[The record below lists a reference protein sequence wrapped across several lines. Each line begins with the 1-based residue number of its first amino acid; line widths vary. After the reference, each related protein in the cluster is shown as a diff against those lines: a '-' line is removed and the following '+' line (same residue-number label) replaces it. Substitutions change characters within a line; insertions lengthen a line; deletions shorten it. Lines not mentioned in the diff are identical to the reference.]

1 MCSDNGCGS
10 NCMDIKERYE
20 KLKQKVT
27 KRKKEFDAFID
38 MLETETSWLTSP
50 ASTRFHLNKEG
61 GLLEHSVGVTE
72 TLLKFREALAPE
84 ISEESCVIVG
94 LLHDAGKIGMPGKP
108 RYLKNDNDWE
118 IRKRNMT
125 YKINPQ
131 EVYMNLA
138 ARSLYLIAK
147 YIPLSDSEAQA
158 ILYHDGQYV
167 EANKEVAHRETP
179 LTFLKHFADLWASS
193 ITEEGRKISE
203 DTDYYDRKKEGGNYA
218 V

>member
-1 MCSDNGCGS
+1 
-10 NCMDIKERYE
+10 MDTKERYE
-20 KLKQKVT
+20 LLKKKVI
-27 KRKKEFDAFID
+27 KRKKEFEAFIN
-38 MLETETSWLTSP
+38 MLEKETGWLTSP

-72 TLLKFREALAPE
+72 TLLKLRGTLASQ

-94 LLHDAGKIGMPGKP
+94 LFHDVGKIGMPGKP
-108 RYLKNDNDWE
+108 RYFKNDNEWE
-118 IRKRNMT
+118 IKNRDMT
-125 YKINPQ
+125 YKVNPK

-138 ARSLYLIAK
+138 ARSLYIITK

-179 LTFLKHFADLWASS
+179 LTLLVHFADCWTAH
-193 ITEEGRKISE
+193 IYEEGNIIQE
-203 DTDYYDRKKEGGNYA
+203 DADYYDKKG
-218 V
+218 